1 MEQGHIAAWS
11 VLRHT
16 TRLNSARE
24 PGGSRPLRG
33 TRIFGVEVQ
42 LASEPLFSYGRPTG
56 EGILPSQEIVDFVRN
71 GIISSPQEIADDQIQ
86 PASIDLRLSNDAY
99 RVRAS
104 FLPGRSTTLLNKAT
118 SDGMLINSTLD
129 ISSPTLLEPNVIYVI
144 ELMETLNLPSGV
156 FGIANPK
163 STTGR
168 LDIFTRLITEHGD
181 EFERVKMSYRGKLYI
196 EVVSQTFPII
206 VQAGM
211 RLNQLRFVRG
221 KFLPASDARLRQLD
235 QDALLVDPEDDATG
249 AGLIDR
255 GLRMT
260 VDLQGNGS
268 EVVGYKAKKFSPP
281 IDLSKVGYYDIAE
294 FWTPIQRNEKLQHIL
309 EPDEFYILASKQRVR
324 VPPDLAAEMLPYDLA
339 TQEFRVHYAGF
350 FDPGFGYGKCGEI
363 PATKIVLEVRAS
375 RMPILLEDNQFVG
388 RVNYFK
394 MSAAPEKLYGVT
406 IGSSY
411 QQQGLSVSKQFKRE
425 GQFSSGSAAAEGE
438 AAQTQ
443 GVDSGR
449 SPRHSAGRPGEVDED
464 DAPPLKLAF
473 PSGGFEGEVQAMK
486 SQE

>member
-1 MEQGHIAAWS
+1 M
-11 VLRHT
+11 
-16 TRLNSARE
+16 
-24 PGGSRPLRG
+24 
-33 TRIFGVEVQ
+33 
-42 LASEPLFSYGRPTG
+42 ASEALIPYRQPTG
-56 EGILPSQEIVDFVRN
+56 EGILPSQEILDLVRN
-71 GIISSPQEIADDQIQ
+71 GIICSPKEISEDQIQ
-86 PASIDLRLSNDAY
+86 PASIDLRLSNEAY

-118 SDGMLINSTLD
+118 SNGMLNSTLD
-129 ISSPTLLEPNVIYVI
+129 ISSPTLLEPSVIYVI
-144 ELMETLNLPSGV
+144 ELMETLNLPSDV

-168 LDIFTRLITEHGD
+168 LDVFTRLITEHGD
-181 EFERVKMSYRGKLYI
+181 EFERVRRGYHGKLYI

-221 KFLPASDARLRQLD
+221 KFLPAGDARLKQLD
-235 QDALLVDPEDDATG
+235 QDALLVEPEDDVTQ

-268 EVVGYKAKKFSPP
+268 EIVGYQAKRFAPP
-281 IDLSKVGYYDIAE
+281 IDLGKVNYYDMAE
-294 FWTPIQRNEKLQHIL
+294 FWTPIQRNEKLQHVL
-309 EPDEFYILASKQRVR
+309 EPNEFYILASKQRVR

-350 FDPGFGYGKCGEI
+350 FDPGFGYGKRGEI
-363 PATKIVLEVRAS
+363 PGTKVVLEVRAS
-375 RMPILLEDNQFVG
+375 QMPILLEDNQFVG
-388 RVNYFK
+388 RVNYFN
-394 MSAAPEKLYGVT
+394 MSAEPEKVYGVT

-411 QQQGLSVSKQFKRE
+411 QQQGLAVSKQFKRE
-425 GQFSSGSAAAEGE
+425 AQFSSRTVQENRTAQEERTGASRSSQGSDG
-438 AAQTQ
+438 QQST
-443 GVDSGR
+443 DSDEQD
-449 SPRHSAGRPGEVDED
+449 SPL
-464 DAPPLKLAF
+464 LKLAF
-473 PSGGFEGEVQAMK
+473 PSSHREAEVRAMK